1 MIKDKTHFSLFLS
14 PQVRQMVADYY
25 KLDNCKTQSEYI
37 ENAILFY
44 TGYLNTAHTEAYLPR
59 VLSDVLEGKLRAL
72 GDRVASHLFK
82 LSVGEAVTH
91 NILAYESDISM
102 GTLHELQGKC
112 VQDVKRTNGKIDF
125 EDALKFQK
133 DL

>member
-1 MIKDKTHFSLFLS
+1 MTEKKRFALWAGTNVLDLVKHN
-14 PQVRQMVADYY
+14 Y
-25 KLDNCKTQSEYI
+25 KADNCKTQSEYI
-37 ENAILFY
+37 EKAILFY

-59 VLSDVLEGKLRAL
+59 VLSDVLEGKLRSL
-72 GDRVASHLFK
+72 GDRIASHLFK

-102 GTLHELQGKC
+102 GTLRELQGKC